1 MERILT
7 GTQLESIKTLLD
19 SIEVDST
26 IEPEDSKYYDELYFN
41 ALDKSQDNSSLDLT
55 LLSGV
60 VIF

>member
-1 MERILT
+1 MERTLT
-7 GTQLESIKTLLD
+7 EAQLESIKKLLD